1 MAVTC
6 GCERNSFGTIEKLC
20 ADHSFAEQRRCHGLI
35 RRAEEL
41 EAALRPFAALAD
53 QVAREAI
60 TSPTDATIG
69 LLSVAYADL
78 RRASEALNK

>member
-6 GCERNSFGTIEKLC
+6 GCERNTFGTIEKLC

-41 EAALRPFAALAD
+41 EAALRGIIDQAERADDPEHMTLGLVSNIAKQALSKG
-53 QVAREAI
+53 R
-60 TSPTDATIG
+60 
-69 LLSVAYADL
+69 
-78 RRASEALNK
+78 

>member
-6 GCERNSFGTIEKLC
+6 GCERNTFGTIEKLC

-41 EAALRPFAALAD
+41 EAALQEVMECFGPGTMPDSTFEKACTALERQRPV
-53 QVAREAI
+53 Q
-60 TSPTDATIG
+60 TTPKQ
-69 LLSVAYADL
+69 LS
-78 RRASEALNK
+78 E